1 MTPGGK
7 QVVLVAAVAANG
19 VIGDRGAIP
28 WRIPGEQAHFKA
40 VTLGHTLVM
49 GRATY
54 DSIGRPLPGRTTV
67 VLTRDPSWQAEGV
80 LVAATLA
87 DALLLADGL
96 PGDAMVA
103 GGAQVY
109 AEALP
114 VADAQVLTEVH
125 LSPEGDTRYPTYD
138 PAEWEEARRERHG
151 THDIVWLTR
160 RRVSP
165 REAVSGA
172 PRG

>member
-7 QVVLVAAVAANG
+7 PVVLVAAVAANG
-19 VIGDRGAIP
+19 VIGDRGTIP

-67 VLTRDPSWQAEGV
+67 VLTRDPGWRAEGA
-80 LVAATLA
+80 LVAASFA
-87 DALLLADGL
+87 DALRLADDL
-96 PGDAMVA
+96 PGDVMVA

-114 VADAQVLTEVH
+114 VADLQVLTWVH
-125 LSPEGDTRYPTYD
+125 LSPEGDTRYPAYD
-138 PAEWEEARRERHG
+138 AAEWEETDREHHG
-151 THDIVWLTR
+151 THDVVRLTR

-165 REAVSGA
+165 SGLRRL
-172 PRG
+172 PDP